1 MILAID
7 SAIPEIGEKTWIAP
21 SAVVIG
27 AATIGCEVGIW
38 YNAVI
43 RADTTSITIGDRTNI
58 QDGCVVHADP
68 GSPAHIGS
76 GVSVGHNATLHGCTV
91 GDNVLIGMGAT
102 VLNGAQIGPDSLV
115 AAGAL
120 VPERMAVPPRSLV
133 AGVPAKVRR
142 ELTDAEVDHI
152 RSNAEGYLTARQTH
166 AAVHAAA
173 GAAVR

>member
-7 SAIPEIGEKTWIAP
+7 SAVPEIGEQSWIAP
-21 SAVVIG
+21 SAAVIG

-43 RADTTSITIGDRTNI
+43 RADTTTITIGDRTNI

-68 GSPAHIGS
+68 GSPATIGS
-76 GVSVGHNATLHGCTV
+76 GVSVGHNATLHGCSI

-102 VLNGAQIGPDSLV
+102 VLNGAEIGRDSLV

-120 VPERMAVPPRSLV
+120 IPEKMVVPPRSLV

-142 ELTDAEVDHI
+142 ELTEAEVDHI
-152 RSNAEGYLTARQTH
+152 RANADGYLTARRTH
-166 AAVHAAA
+166 AAVHARAD
-173 GAAVR
+173 AAV